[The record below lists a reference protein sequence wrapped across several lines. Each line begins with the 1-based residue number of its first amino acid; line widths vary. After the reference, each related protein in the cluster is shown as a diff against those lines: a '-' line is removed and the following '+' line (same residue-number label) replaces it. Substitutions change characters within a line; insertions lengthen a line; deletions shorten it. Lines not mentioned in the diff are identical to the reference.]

1 MGEFT
6 GGFTELISV
15 NHKIGKRLMAIIEN
29 RIIIAAC
36 TSIVLAAS
44 AAWMQHAD
52 AHHAITAN
60 FDPTRTA
67 ELQGVVVD
75 FRFRSPHSYLVLEGV
90 GVVDGVRQS
99 EEPVRWQVESHSVP
113 GMRNLGI
120 DQDTFQPG
128 DTISISGFPSRRNA
142 AGSMLGMTFVGADGS
157 RYDGGDQAQGEIAV
171 TGEGVRRLNG
181 RWRSPG
187 YINGPD
193 TPLPVNSAG
202 REAWQS
208 YNPIESPAAKCETQS
223 IPGVFSAPYL
233 SEIRIGADSV
243 FIRNEA
249 YDVRRTIALSDTY
262 ALANPNGSFG
272 EARARIDGDM
282 LIIESRN
289 YPPSGWGLGIATH
302 VNGGGA
308 DIPSSDQKTV
318 IERYSVSDDGQTLT
332 LTYTLADP
340 AYLTGPYD
348 GSFELARVASDAP
361 IYDYVCDLQSAAEF
375 ARDP

>member
-1 MGEFT
+1 MPT
-6 GGFTELISV
+6 
-15 NHKIGKRLMAIIEN
+15 
-29 RIIIAAC
+29 
-36 TSIVLAAS
+36 VLAMS
-44 AAWMQHAD
+44 AAWVPQSA
-52 AHHAITAN
+52 AHHAISAN

-67 ELQGVVVD
+67 ELRGTVVD

-90 GVVDGVRQS
+90 GVVDGVRQN
-99 EEPVRWQVESHSVP
+99 EAPVRWEVESHSVP

-120 DQDTFQPG
+120 DQDTFQVG
-128 DTISISGFPSRRNA
+128 DTISISGFPGRRNE

-157 RYDGGDQAQGEIAV
+157 RYTGDDEAPEAVAV
-171 TGEGVRRLNG
+171 TGEGVQRLSG

-193 TPLPVNSAG
+193 TPLPLNPAG
-202 REAWQS
+202 RAAWQN

-233 SEIRIGADSV
+233 SELQIGADSV

-249 YDVRRTIALSDTY
+249 YDVRRTIPLGDTF
-262 ALANPNGSFG
+262 ASANPNGSFG
-272 EARARIDGDM
+272 EARARIEDDT
-282 LIIESRN
+282 LIIESRA

-308 DIPSSDQKTV
+308 DVPSSDQKAV
-318 IERYSVSDDGQTLT
+318 IERYSLSGDGQTLT
-332 LTYTLADP
+332 LAYTLSDP
-340 AYLTGPYD
+340 AYLTGPYN
-348 GSFELARVASDAP
+348 GRVELNRVASDAP

-375 ARDP
+375 AREP

>member
-1 MGEFT
+1 
-6 GGFTELISV
+6 
-15 NHKIGKRLMAIIEN
+15 MASAGRRVVLAI
-29 RIIIAAC
+29 C
-36 TSIVLAAS
+36 VSIVLTVS
-44 AAWMQHAD
+44 ATWTHRSD

-75 FRFRSPHSYLVLEGV
+75 FRFRSPHSYLIVEGV

-99 EEPVRWQVESHSVP
+99 ETPVRWQVESHSVP

-120 DQDTFQPG
+120 DQDTFRPG
-128 DTISISGFPSRRNA
+128 DTISINGFPSRRNA
-142 AGSMLGMTFVGADGS
+142 AGAMLGMTFVGADGA
-157 RYDGGDQAQGEIAV
+157 RYAGEEQAQGTVAV
-171 TGEGVRRLNG
+171 TGEGVQRLSG

-193 TPLPVNSAG
+193 TPLPLNSAG
-202 REAWQS
+202 RAAWQN
-208 YNPIESPAAKCETQS
+208 YDPILSPAANCETQS

-233 SEIRIGADSV
+233 SELRVGADSV

-249 YDVRRTIALSDTY
+249 YDVRRTIPLSDTY
-262 ALANPNGSFG
+262 ASVNPNGSFG
-272 EARARIDGDM
+272 QARARIEGDT
-282 LIIESRN
+282 LIIESRA

-318 IERYSVSDDGQTLT
+318 IERYSVSADGQTLT
-332 LTYTLADP
+332 LAYTLADP
-340 AYLTGPYD
+340 TFLSGPYD
-348 GSFELARVASDAP
+348 GRFELNRVSPDTP
-361 IYDYVCDLQSAAEF
+361 IYDYVCDLQSASEF